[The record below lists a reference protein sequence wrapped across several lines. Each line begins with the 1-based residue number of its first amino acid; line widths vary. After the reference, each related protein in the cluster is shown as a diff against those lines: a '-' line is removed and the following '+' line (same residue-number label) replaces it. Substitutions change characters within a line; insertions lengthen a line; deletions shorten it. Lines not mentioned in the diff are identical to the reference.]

1 MRDVNSNHQHGLK
14 TPLVS
19 VVIPCY
25 NQAHFLG
32 EAIESV
38 LKQTYKHFE
47 IVVVDDGSTDN
58 TSEVARRYSG
68 IRCIEQANQGLSAAR
83 NTGIRES
90 KGEYLVFLDADDRLR
105 PIALEAGLLDA
116 TEDEIIASAKQ
127 ADAHE
132 FVIQLPQGYNTR
144 LGDRGVRLSG
154 GQRQRISLARAI
166 VRNPEILVLDEATN
180 AVDSISEHLIQEALD
195 TLSENRTVIVIA
207 HRLSTI
213 ERADHIIVLEE
224 GRVHEQGDLEHLLK
238 VDGLFARLY
247 KLQYRRTLIYQSQL

>member
-1 MRDVNSNHQHGLK
+1 MSSSFSFPKGTK
-14 TPLVS
+14 P
-19 VVIPCY
+19 
-25 NQAHFLG
+25 G
-32 EAIESV
+32 WAI
-38 LKQTYKHFE
+38 
-47 IVVVDDGSTDN
+47 G
-58 TSEVARRYSG
+58 
-68 IRCIEQANQGLSAAR
+68 
-83 NTGIRES
+83 
-90 KGEYLVFLDADDRLR
+90 
-105 PIALEAGLLDA
+105 
-116 TEDEIIASAKQ
+116 
-127 ADAHE
+127 
-132 FVIQLPQGYNTR
+132 
-144 LGDRGVRLSG
+144 GVRLSG